1 MHVTYGESYGK
12 QKLETRRYILM
23 HFLKVISTQDK
34 KNYRSIIGLKQ
45 SNSALFH
52 LVVKSDQSIDVNEK
66 PALEKMFYIERDLGI
81 EIKHWCTVASTA
93 CLSSVSATVHVPPM
107 KAVIVQLQLL
117 CV

>member
-1 MHVTYGESYGK
+1 
-12 QKLETRRYILM
+12 M

-81 EIKHWCTVASTA
+81 EIKHWCTAASTRMSILGI
-93 CLSSVSATVHVPPM
+93 CYCTCATNEGGDRPT
-107 KAVIVQLQLL
+107 AS
-117 CV
+117 C